1 MDIRA
6 PPGSF
11 SPLTVMVTPGM
22 GIPSGS
28 VTLPRIRPVVWA
40 RAGRL
45 RAKQRAATESTTKTR
60 LLMASP
66 LLEVAQDWG
75 DGLENPPT
83 PSEVLL
89 LLGTKIKSPED

>member
-1 MDIRA
+1 
-6 PPGSF
+6 
-11 SPLTVMVTPGM
+11 
-22 GIPSGS
+22 
-28 VTLPRIRPVVWA
+28 
-40 RAGRL
+40 
-45 RAKQRAATESTTKTR
+45 
-60 LLMASP
+60 MASP